1 MCGQPDPDQLDA
13 DIGDAFSE
21 FFGRIIE
28 NFETVARRYSLPAFA
43 VKAVHMLS
51 SPVPMK
57 ELGRRFH
64 CDPSFITAIADLLD
78 KHGLAQREPDSRDR
92 RIKHLTLTAKG
103 LGFRNKVEREIF
115 AEMPWNYALDT
126 SERQCL
132 LALLRKMIKAESER
146 RSQRTEP
153 GTQSP
158 DIESPDIKSTGPD
171 ATTIEAGQP
180 ASQAS
185 TPDTAHDAP
194 PATTGGHRAG
204 EVTREPTPA
213 TSSGR

>member
-1 MCGQPDPDQLDA
+1 MCGQRGPDQLDA

-28 NFETVARRYSLPAFA
+28 SFEAVARRYSLPAFA
-43 VKAVHMLS
+43 VKAVHMLA

-64 CDPSFITAIADLLD
+64 CDPSFITTVADLLD
-78 KHGLAQREPDSRDR
+78 TRGLAQREPDSRDR
-92 RIKHLTLTAKG
+92 RIKRLTLTPKG
-103 LGFRNKVEREIF
+103 LGLRERIEQDVF
-115 AEMPWNYALDT
+115 TEMPWNYALDT
-126 SERQCL
+126 SERETL

-146 RSQRTEP
+146 RSQATAQGAEP
-153 GTQSP
+153 DSMTVLAGQAAS
-158 DIESPDIKSTGPD
+158 EAGLPD
-171 ATTIEAGQP
+171 AAY
-180 ASQAS
+180 
-185 TPDTAHDAP
+185 DTP

-213 TSSGR
+213 PSSGR

>member
-21 FFGRIIE
+21 FFGRIIAD
-28 NFETVARRYSLPAFA
+28 FEAVARRYSLPAFA
-43 VKAVHMLS
+43 VKAVHMLT

-78 KHGLAQREPDSRDR
+78 THGLALREPDSRDR
-92 RIKHLTLTAKG
+92 RIKRLKLTAKG
-103 LGFRNKVEREIF
+103 REFRERIEREIF

-126 SERQCL
+126 SERETL

-146 RSQRTEP
+146 RSQATEP
-153 GTQSP
+153 DSP
-158 DIESPDIKSTGPD
+158 TLRAGQAAS
-171 ATTIEAGQP
+171 EAG
-180 ASQAS
+180 S
-185 TPDTAHDAP
+185 PDTAYDAP

-204 EVTREPTPA
+204 EVTQEPTPA
-213 TSSGR
+213 ASSGR

>member
-1 MCGQPDPDQLDA
+1 MRGQPDPDQLDA

-28 NFETVARRYSLPAFA
+28 TFEGVARRYSLPAFA
-43 VKAVHMLS
+43 VKAVHMIA

-78 KHGLAQREPDSRDR
+78 KQGLAQREPDSRDR
-92 RIKHLTLTAKG
+92 RIKHLKLTAKG
-103 LGFRNKVEREIF
+103 RQFRERVEREIF

-132 LALLRKMIKAESER
+132 LALLRKMINAESER
-146 RSQRTEP
+146 RSQATAQ
-153 GTQSP
+153 G
-158 DIESPDIKSTGPD
+158 TGPD
-171 ATTIEAGQP
+171 ITTVQAGQP
-180 ASQAS
+180 ASEAGV
-185 TPDTAHDAP
+185 PDTAHDAP
-194 PATTGGHRAG
+194 PAMTGGHRAG
-204 EVTREPTPA
+204 EVTQEPTPA

>member
-1 MCGQPDPDQLDA
+1 MCERSDPDQLDA

-28 NFETVARRYSLPAFA
+28 DFEAVARRYSLPAFA
-43 VKAVHMLS
+43 IKAVHMLT

-64 CDPSFITAIADLLD
+64 CDPSFITAIADLLG

-92 RIKHLTLTAKG
+92 RIKHLKLTAKG
-103 LGFRNKVEREIF
+103 LEFREQVEQEIF

-132 LALLRKMIKAESER
+132 LALLRKMINAESER
-146 RSQRTEP
+146 RSQVTA
-153 GTQSP
+153 QA
-158 DIESPDIKSTGPD
+158 TGPD
-171 ATTIEAGQP
+171 ITTVQAGQP
-180 ASQAS
+180 ASEAGA
-185 TPDTAHDAP
+185 PDTAHDAP

-204 EVTREPTPA
+204 EVTRQPTPA
-213 TSSGR
+213 TPSGR

>member
-1 MCGQPDPDQLDA
+1 MCERSDPDQLDA

-28 NFETVARRYSLPAFA
+28 DFEAVARRYSLPAFA
-43 VKAVHMLS
+43 IKAVHMLT

-92 RIKHLTLTAKG
+92 RIKHLKLTAKG
-103 LGFRNKVEREIF
+103 LEFRERVEQEIF

-132 LALLRKMIKAESER
+132 LALLRKMINAESDR
-146 RSQRTEP
+146 RSQATA
-153 GTQSP
+153 QA
-158 DIESPDIKSTGPD
+158 TGPD
-171 ATTIEAGQP
+171 ITTVQAGQP
-180 ASQAS
+180 ASEAG

-204 EVTREPTPA
+204 EVTRQPTPA
-213 TSSGR
+213 TPSGR